1 MSRLAIKFALMCSK
15 SETIT
20 APAWQIRRGFYA
32 GPGPLIAKTA
42 NPFRSKRV
50 INLRMDEGEQQK
62 ARLVTYRYTDGGD
75 TP

>member
-1 MSRLAIKFALMCSK
+1 MPRLAIKFALMCSK

-20 APAWQIRRGFYA
+20 AQPGRLDGGFYA
-32 GPGPLIAKTA
+32 GPGLLTAKRA
-42 NPFRSKRV
+42 NPFLSKRV

-62 ARLVTYRYTDGGD
+62 AKLVTYRYTDVGD